1 MAFGD
6 ERVSELPLLC
16 MDIYIYG
23 VGIKLMQDHKNALY
37 QQI

>member
-16 MDIYIYG
+16 MDIYNDYHLY
-23 VGIKLMQDHKNALY
+23 KLMQDHKNALY